1 MKKIVAL
8 VLSLVMALSLCTV
21 AFAANTRVVYDL
33 DSKNNVNKEVTL
45 VESGITLEKAET
57 KTNKHIA
64 YYDWVVGYE
73 EAIVTTEYYVGQDKD
88 NKEVLVDK
96 DGYDAAK
103 AADEKVTDGT
113 NVDDFMKQYPK
124 WDHWVID
131 NSTNRALVK
140 EVKTAVG
147 DLNKPIYQYG
157 IPCTQDDADA
167 AVYNN
172 GHFENWIMI
181 RDYND
186 LAFYDVAATAQAATT
201 KLPNCTTSQYLEDGY
216 LDADGNYY
224 VEDAYENAKE
234 YALNV
239 NGVIVFANDVTDD
252 DDFFIPASHVFA
264 KGVKNDKMGYD
275 VATCMICKG
284 EFACTNNEA
293 IATKTG
299 YKVSNTFTYY
309 SDDAARVYD
318 VNKYANGYDFAWGQ
332 AYASDYKF
340 CWALKAGTTEEAGKT
355 TDTTKTGVDSAKT
368 FDAGIA
374 MYVGMSLL
382 SVAGSAVVI
391 GKKKE
396 F

>member
-8 VLSLVMALSLCTV
+8 VLSLAMALSLCTV
-21 AFAANTRVVYDL
+21 AFAVTNRIVYGPL
-33 DSKNNVNKEVTL
+33 DGNNNVDKTKVVQNG
-45 VESGITLEKAET
+45 GITLEKAQT
-57 KTNKHIA
+57 KDSVDGKHIA
-64 YYDWVVGYE
+64 YYDWIERTYTV
-73 EAIVTTEYYVGQDKD
+73 EYYVGADEKD
-88 NKEVLVDK
+88 NKVLVPKADL
-96 DGYDAAK
+96 DAAWIADGETVGTEFNKVLASVK
-103 AADEKVTDGT
+103 AVTVDTSKTEEKTFV
-113 NVDDFMKQYPK
+113 
-124 WDHWVID
+124 
-131 NSTNRALVK
+131 
-140 EVKTAVG
+140 E
-147 DLNKPIYQYG
+147 YQYG

-172 GHFENWIMI
+172 GKFENWIMI
-181 RDYND
+181 RDTADAAY
-186 LAFYDVAATAQAATT
+186 YDVAATAQAATT

-216 LDADGNYY
+216 VDADGHYY
-224 VEDAYENAKE
+224 VEDAYEAGGAL

-239 NGVIVFANDVTDD
+239 NGVIVYAYDVTNDD
-252 DDFFIPASHVFA
+252 DYFIPASHIFA

-275 VATCMICKG
+275 VATCLICKG
-284 EFACTNNEA
+284 EFGCTNNEA

-299 YKVSNTFTYY
+299 YKVSNTFSYK
-309 SDDAARVYD
+309 SDDAERVYD
-318 VNKYANGYDFAWGQ
+318 ANAYANGYDFAWGQ
-332 AYASDYKF
+332 AYATDYKF